1 MRVPVESRVL
11 LAVASALVPR
21 EQRAEWRREWDA
33 EIWWWLGSHTGE
45 RLRLAVHCTGALK
58 DAAYLRATHGDAIG
72 VLRRAAGSP
81 GACLAGLALLV
92 AAVVAGSGLR
102 ETRRVLRGDPFAGAH
117 LAVLSQTLP
126 FMGAHLGVPPAKV
139 ADWDARAQS
148 LEGAAIYSRTRRR
161 EVVRAGPTFFT
172 LLGTHAATGSLSV
185 SGMPAAVLSYE
196 CWQRKFHADPA
207 VVGRMVDSA
216 PVIGVLPRDFWF
228 LDLRP
233 DVWILGPPASD
244 APAPALARLKPG
256 VKPADAQAEL
266 RALAA
271 QVKPVSRGSAV
282 VVEPVELLSARPLR
296 VLGLP
301 WLVLVCGA
309 MAAAAAR
316 FRRAPGFAAFLAA
329 KIVLTLTLMLL
340 ATVEFGSSWMTINS
354 GETNL
359 AAGAASLWLFL
370 AGPGAALFWCWRDQ
384 RRRCRT
390 CLHRLELPVH
400 FGEGARM
407 LLEHAGT
414 ELVCPQGHGSL
425 FTADG
430 ADRASQWYPLFAGK

>member
-1 MRVPVESRVL
+1 MRVPIESRTL
-11 LAVASALVPR
+11 LAAAAALVPR
-21 EQRAEWRREWDA
+21 EERAEWRREWDA

-45 RLRLAVHCTGALK
+45 RLRLAVHCAGALK
-58 DAAYLRATHGDAIG
+58 DAAYLRATHGDAIAT
-72 VLRRAAGSP
+72 LRRAAGSP
-81 GACLAGLALLV
+81 GACLAGLAVVLV
-92 AAVVAGSGLR
+92 AVVAGSDLK
-102 ETRRVLRGDPFAGAH
+102 ETRRVLHGDPFAGAH
-117 LAVLSQTLP
+117 LAVLEQTLP

-148 LEGAAIYSRTRRR
+148 LEGAVVYSRTRRR
-161 EVVRAGPTFFT
+161 EVARAGPKFFA
-172 LLGTHAATGSLSV
+172 LLGTHAAIGTLSA
-185 SGMPAAVLSYE
+185 SDLPAAVLSYE

-207 VVGRMVDSA
+207 MVGRMVDSA

-244 APAPALARLKPG
+244 AASPALARLKPG
-256 VKPADAQAEL
+256 VSPAEAQAEL
-266 RALAA
+266 RELAA
-271 QVKPVSRGSAV
+271 QVKPVSRGSLVA
-282 VVEPVELLSARPLR
+282 VEPVERLSARPLSA
-296 VLGLP
+296 LGIP
-301 WLVLVCGA
+301 WLLLSCGA
-309 MAAAAAR
+309 VAAAMVR

-329 KIVLTLTLMLL
+329 KVVLSLTLMLL

-354 GETNL
+354 GESNL
-359 AAGAASLWLFL
+359 AAGVASLWLFL

-384 RRRCRT
+384 RRRCRI
-390 CLHRLELPVH
+390 CLHRLEMPVH

-430 ADRASQWYPLFAGK
+430 ADPATHWYPLFAGK